1 MVATSYLRVYQPASA
16 FGDEERVRWLSQRDA
31 EVTKPLGVL
40 SKWLVTST
48 LRDAARDLESEGAFV
63 RHVGDQLLLCPFRT
77 RLRALA
83 GLLAFRQ
90 SLPEE
95 VADAFVPEDVAHG
108 AARELA
114 TLSDGRP
121 DVRSHILHSNWH
133 VPLRWFV
140 AFDASERILVED
152 RDGLRIRY
160 ETSLAQAKARF
171 ERALVIL
178 DASGM
183 RDDVAT
189 AVRELALWIEDFP
202 GDGLVE
208 LDYGTVS
215 GIFASEAL
223 VDDASAADVWAC
235 LDALSSGDVMRAG
248 RVFAELSER
257 WVTAR
262 AHEVVN

>member
-1 MVATSYLRVYQPASA
+1 MIATAYLRVYQPMTEFSE
-16 FGDEERVRWLSQRDA
+16 DERVRWLAQRDA
-31 EVTKPLGVL
+31 EVTQPLGVL

-48 LRDAARDLESEGAFV
+48 LHDAAHVLGREGAFV
-63 RHVGDQLLLCPFRT
+63 RDVDDQLLVCPFRT

-90 SLPEE
+90 SIPEE
-95 VADAFVPEDVAHG
+95 VADAFVPEDVAHS

-114 TLSDGRP
+114 TLCDDQP
-121 DVRSHILHSNWH
+121 DVRAHILQSNWH

-140 AFDASERILVED
+140 AFDAAERILVED

-160 ETSLAQAKARF
+160 ETSLALAKARL

-183 RDDVAT
+183 RDDVAA
-189 AVRELALWIEDFP
+189 AVRELAAWIEDFP
-202 GDGLVE
+202 GDGLLE
-208 LDYGTVS
+208 LDYGSVA
-215 GIFASEAL
+215 GIFANEAL
-223 VDDASAADVWAC
+223 VDDASVADVWCC
-235 LDALSSGDVMRAG
+235 LDALSSGDLVRAG

-257 WVTAR
+257 WVSAR